1 MLTNDEELYVKELY
15 AEKIKQDQIKVL
27 DNEMWGK
34 VEIEKQKKN
43 WTRVVEIKREY
54 KILKEE
60 I

>member
-34 VEIEKQKKN
+34 VEIEKQEKN